1 MSKISF
7 DFKPYLRKDQSG
19 KDIYTVTKSDN
30 GVARK
35 YVEGIASGVNT
46 DEHGERMTPHAIESF
61 MNQAN
66 SGDILLYAD
75 VHGIRSSE
83 DIGILDSAKILPN
96 GDWFVSFR
104 LYDESDGVASR
115 NVEMANMTW
124 KQINGLPPYSTPRQ
138 MGFSVE
144 GSIPDGFI
152 KAMTSDGKRI
162 IDDINLDG
170 VVIVP
175 KPAYKPSVANAVM
188 KALDAN
194 NVSPF
199 SAKLASVK
207 SYESD
212 YMNRVRIQDAFE
224 ESLQE
229 VMKSKDEKAI
239 SRLFEDYRSAIVKTF
254 NNDQILSMVN
264 NQYDVRKSIVDELK
278 IKYGVLSK
286 MLSQKNVRKANMLSP
301 DESALLQNVKSL
313 LDQLGQLDAGAQA
326 VSQDSPDQ
334 AMMAL
339 DPMKDEDDINI
350 AMKEEGNSMNTENEN
365 SPEDEMEDQM
375 EDENNDM
382 MDNEDDNVMKAD
394 NVGDSGVL
402 GDDDA
407 ESKAEDGNTQLTEE
421 NIQVLKSVL
430 NSMLKKKSQ
439 PRTVAKSAGNS
450 VAMLSDA
457 VLELTKVV
465 KSLNA
470 RQNEIDKAMT
480 YMLDGVG
487 VAQQVKKSLA
497 KPVLVSPNNV
507 GHPSQINNM
516 VTKSVGARVVGGNS
530 ISEQRAQVRKSLG
543 EAIPS
548 MFNSSIKSGRF

>member
-1 MSKISF
+1 
-7 DFKPYLRKDQSG
+7 
-19 KDIYTVTKSDN
+19 
-30 GVARK
+30 
-35 YVEGIASGVNT
+35 
-46 DEHGERMTPHAIESF
+46 
-61 MNQAN
+61 
-66 SGDILLYAD
+66 
-75 VHGIRSSE
+75 
-83 DIGILDSAKILPN
+83 
-96 GDWFVSFR
+96 
-104 LYDESDGVASR
+104 
-115 NVEMANMTW
+115 
-124 KQINGLPPYSTPRQ
+124 
-138 MGFSVE
+138 
-144 GSIPDGFI
+144 
-152 KAMTSDGKRI
+152 MTSDGKRI